1 MDGCWEKLPRGQRAC
16 PGQTQAPR
24 SIHCPLLGWT
34 APSRPIPDGHQV
46 RILQQRPQRG
56 SWLPVTPG
64 ARTAAGPALWTP
76 GRSVG
81 LGPAWSCYV
90 PPWSRSSLRQWGL
103 PAQLHGHGGALGASD
118 PPLHL
123 PQALSSSC
131 AQPGCGGRELWR
143 WTLAPPGSA
152 SPGACGTGVG
162 GRSCGLWGRGASVS
176 AQRPP
181 SGAPEKWGLPGD
193 RAGVGCTSGPASVS
207 PTALA
212 CLFRTH
218 GFHEVLFGRRF
229 SA

>member
-1 MDGCWEKLPRGQRAC
+1 MDSWAVSG
-16 PGQTQAPR
+16 PGLALE
-24 SIHCPLLGWT
+24 LLR
-34 APSRPIPDGHQV
+34 PSLEQKFAKAMGAARP
-46 RILQQRPQRG
+46 
-56 SWLPVTPG
+56 
-64 ARTAAGPALWTP
+64 AAW
-76 GRSVG
+76 
-81 LGPAWSCYV
+81 
-90 PPWSRSSLRQWGL
+90 PWGV
-103 PAQLHGHGGALGASD
+103 LGASE

-131 AQPGCGGRELWR
+131 ARPGCGGRELWR
-143 WTLAPPGSA
+143 WMLAPLGSA

-162 GRSCGLWGRGASVS
+162 GGSCGLWGRGASVS

-193 RAGVGCTSGPASVS
+193 RAGVGCTSGPSSLS

-229 SA
+229 LA